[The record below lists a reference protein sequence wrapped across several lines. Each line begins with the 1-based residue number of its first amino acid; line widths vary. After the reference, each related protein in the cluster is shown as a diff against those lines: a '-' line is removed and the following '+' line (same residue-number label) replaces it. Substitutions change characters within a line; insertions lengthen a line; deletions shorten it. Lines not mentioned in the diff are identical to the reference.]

1 MCLYRLLPRGS
12 LPGST
17 VKRVVVHGK
26 CIQTHNLTISVK
38 STRHWVQYDKL
49 FQYKLTFAVQHHNF
63 SDASWQGW
71 VGEVQSPP
79 CRNKDGL
86 IDQGLNKL
94 QKNPLESKQMTGGMS
109 QSIISIV
116 CIWQ

>member
-26 CIQTHNLTISVK
+26 CIQTHNLTSVK

-49 FQYKLTFAVQHHNF
+49 FQYKLKFAVQYHNV

-71 VGEVQSPP
+71 VGEVHSPP

-86 IDQGLNKL
+86 IDQ
-94 QKNPLESKQMTGGMS
+94 
-109 QSIISIV
+109 
-116 CIWQ
+116 

>member
-26 CIQTHNLTISVK
+26 CIQTHNLKISVR

-49 FQYKLTFAVQHHNF
+49 FQYKLKFAVQYHNV

-71 VGEVQSPP
+71 VRGILHHAGV
-79 CRNKDGL
+79 KMG
-86 IDQGLNKL
+86 
-94 QKNPLESKQMTGGMS
+94 
-109 QSIISIV
+109 
-116 CIWQ
+116 